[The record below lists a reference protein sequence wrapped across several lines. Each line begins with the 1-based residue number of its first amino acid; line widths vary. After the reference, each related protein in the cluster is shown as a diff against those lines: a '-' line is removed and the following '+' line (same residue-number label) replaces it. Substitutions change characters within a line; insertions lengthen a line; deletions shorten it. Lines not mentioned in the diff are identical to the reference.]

1 MSDIKLWQGDC
12 LELMKDIPDK
22 SVDMIFTDLPDGTT
36 NCRWDSIIPLE
47 DYVMINGKND
57 IIEIQK
63 RNKMFDFLYFILIIW
78 RTCVILYVILIKLI

>member
-22 SVDMIFTDLPDGTT
+22 SVDMIFTDLPYGTT
-36 NCRWDSIIPLE
+36 NCRLDSIIPLE

>member
-22 SVDMIFTDLPDGTT
+22 SVDMIFTDLPYGPT

>member
-22 SVDMIFTDLPDGTT
+22 SVDMIFTDLPYGTT

-63 RNKMFDFLYFILIIW
+63 RNKMFYFLYFILIIW

>member
-22 SVDMIFTDLPDGTT
+22 SVDMIFTDLPYGTT
-36 NCRWDSIIPLE
+36 NCRGDSIIPLE

>member
-22 SVDMIFTDLPDGTT
+22 SVDMIFTDLPCGTT